1 MPILEGVNGKNFHIN
16 TRSWRL
22 LADFIFDNCNDLIKE
37 DERHGWHS
45 NYGKIISRET
55 AIAIADRLERLIQE
69 GIVERHI
76 IELSI
81 IKMEFYFNVEILKR
95 FIEFCRDS
103 GGFDI
108 W

>member
-1 MPILEGVNGKNFHIN
+1 MPVLEGVNRKNFQIN

-22 LADFIFDNCNDLIKE
+22 LVDFIFDHSGNLIKE
-37 DERHGWHS
+37 DERHGWHEG
-45 NYGKIISRET
+45 YGKIISGET
-55 AIAIADRLERLIQE
+55 ANKIADCIDRLIAE
-69 GIVERHI
+69 EVVERHI

-81 IKMEFYFNVEILKR
+81 IKMESHFSVEILKKFAQFLR
-95 FIEFCRDS
+95 SS